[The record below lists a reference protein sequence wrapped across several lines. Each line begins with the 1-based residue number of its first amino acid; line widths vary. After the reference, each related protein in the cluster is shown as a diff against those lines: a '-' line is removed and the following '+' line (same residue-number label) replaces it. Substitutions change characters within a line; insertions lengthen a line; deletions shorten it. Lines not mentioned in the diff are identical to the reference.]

1 MYKRQV
7 LGLLVI
13 AAPQNGSLRGHF
25 RIKRF
30 FRGKEARLIRRNVH
44 GLVPVQGERDGG
56 LAGAEIIVKGPSAD
70 LHSGVFGGAVANPI
84 AALAEI
90 IASFHDE
97 DVYKRQPP
105 APAQRPLRP
114 VL

>member
-1 MYKRQV
+1 M
-7 LGLLVI
+7 
-13 AAPQNGSLRGHF
+13 AAPDTPTFSYGLR
-25 RIKRF
+25 
-30 FRGKEARLIRRNVH
+30 
-44 GLVPVQGERDGG
+44 G

-97 DVYKRQPP
+97 EGRVAVRGF
-105 APAQRPLRP
+105 LRRRGTYRHMGTQH
-114 VL
+114 VGHGSRHEQ